1 MLLDLEKIV
10 RKYNLNIRGVI
21 HIGAHLGQEY
31 PIYKKLSIENIAF
44 FEPQKEIFNQLKK
57 TISTLE
63 KIKFY
68 NIALGNQTGTVK
80 MYIDNY
86 NQGSSSILQP
96 KLHLTQHPHIKFES
110 EENVNI
116 EKLDNIID
124 SRDYN
129 FINMD
134 VQGFEL
140 EVLKGGKNCLKN
152 IDYIMTEVNRDEVY
166 KDCAKVEQVD
176 QFLDNYGFIRVE
188 TSWEGIIW
196 GDAFYIKKDSNN
208 FLKSVALLTY
218 SHSSYKDVLD
228 IYFFQLTKY
237 FPQIKGYLL
246 IDKLDSVIPSNHEV
260 VYYDDDFS
268 YYKHCLNA
276 ITAIEEDY
284 LIYMQDDYFFFSEP
298 NLNVLNESLSRLKLD
313 NLDFIRFNRTGDM
326 DNLSNDLFHNIPQ
339 KSKYLFSTQ
348 ATLWRKKSLF
358 KLLTN
363 AYEKYKYDNIWESE
377 VRLNELAQNLDLKG
391 AFLYNNGNKR
401 GKNHWDSNDFPY
413 IATAI
418 IKGKWNFQEYK
429 NELMEILISNK
440 INTKRRINSRGFL
453 NRLFTTAHYRLK
465 LLMTS
470 IIF

>member
-96 KLHLTQHPHIKFES
+96 KLHLTQRPDIKFES

-276 ITAIEEDY
+276 MTAIEEDY

-298 NLNVLNESLSRLKLD
+298 NLNVLNKSLSRLKSD
-313 NLDFIRFNRTGDM
+313 NLDFIRLIRSGDSKIVA
-326 DNLSNDLFHNIPQ
+326 NEIFHKIPNN
-339 KSKYLFSTQ
+339 SKYLFSTQ
-348 ATLWRKKSLF
+348 ATLWKKTALL
-358 KLLTN
+358 KLLSTT
-363 AYEKYKYDNIWESE
+363 YYKHKSDDIWASE
-377 VRLNELAQNLDLKG
+377 PRLNQFAQELNLRGL
-391 AFLYNNGNKR
+391 FLYNNEPKI
-401 GKNHWDSNDFPY
+401 GKNHWNSNYFPY

-418 IKGKWNFQEYK
+418 VKGKWNFQEYK

-440 INTKRRINSRGFL
+440 INTKRKFDTRGSL
-453 NRLFTTAHYRLK
+453 NRLFATAQYRLK